1 MMKLHGYWR
10 SSASYRVRIALG
22 LKGLAYEHHAVNL
35 KAGEHFESE
44 HAARNAQPFVPVL
57 ELEDGAKLTQS
68 LAILDYLDEKY
79 PQRALLP
86 KDPVLR
92 AKIRAAAQI
101 IAADIAPI
109 QNLRILKYI
118 RAEYGQEGEG
128 VKAWAAHWISEG
140 FKSLE
145 IIAQAHDTAC
155 LMTDEP
161 GYFECCLIPQI
172 YNARRFGVD
181 MSNFPKLSTI
191 DKALRDHPVFIK
203 ALPEK
208 QPDAQ
213 NVA

>member
-35 KAGEHFESE
+35 KMGEHFGSE
-44 HAARNAQPFVPVL
+44 HSARNAQPFVPVL
-57 ELEDGAKLTQS
+57 ELEDDTKLTQS
-68 LAILDYLDEKY
+68 LAILDFLDEKY
-79 PQRALLP
+79 PERALLP
-86 KDPVLR
+86 KDPVLK

-109 QNLRILKYI
+109 QNLRVLKYI

-128 VKAWAAHWISEG
+128 VKTWAAHWIAEG

-145 IIAQAHDTAC
+145 TIAQAYDTPC

-161 GYFECCLIPQI
+161 GYFECCLVPQI
-172 YNARRFGVD
+172 YNAKRFGVD
-181 MSNFPKLSTI
+181 MTNFPKLSTI
-191 DKALRDHPVFIK
+191 DKTLRDHPAFIK
-203 ALPEK
+203 ASPEN

-213 NVA
+213 SVL